1 MRLQR
6 VTMRY
11 RRGGPAV
18 LDNVSLDLPERSL
31 TYIRGGNGSGKSTLL
46 RIIAGV
52 TRPSAGAVE
61 GRPRTVGYVPERFPA
76 SLRFTPVE
84 YLTHLGS
91 IRGLHRPGAE
101 VAELL
106 DRFGLE
112 AFAGTRM
119 DRLSKGTTQKVA
131 AAQAFLAHPPVL
143 VLDESWTGLDV
154 AAHQAL
160 ATLVLERQEAG
171 ALVLFTDHRGRAQ
184 QLAPDAT
191 YLVAAG
197 EVVAQAAAEA
207 TPTGRQTT
215 PTGTQMTHRGGQ
227 VASHAGG
234 LPATTRVELA
244 GAVEEFDAAS
254 LPGVISVD
262 SLPGALAVEVDAG
275 DCDQLLLAALTHG
288 LSVRRV
294 AP

>member
-11 RRGGPAV
+11 RREGPAV
-18 LDNVSLDLPERSL
+18 LDNVSLDLPESSL

-106 DRFGLE
+106 DRFGLG

-154 AAHQAL
+154 SAHRAL
-160 ATLVLERQEAG
+160 ATLVLEHQEAG

-191 YLVAAG
+191 YLVAGG
-197 EVVAQAAAEA
+197 EVVAQAEGKAIPA
-207 TPTGRQTT
+207 
-215 PTGTQMTHRGGQ
+215 GTQIAQARDQ
-227 VASHAGG
+227 VAPHAGG

-254 LPGVISVD
+254 LPGVVSVD

-294 AP
+294 TP

>member
-191 YLVAAG
+191 YLVAGG
-197 EVVAQAAAEA
+197 EVVAQAGAE
-207 TPTGRQTT
+207 PT

-234 LPATTRVELA
+234 PATTRVELA